1 MKPSFIIFVVV
12 LIFIVLDLIEAFP
25 SPQGK
30 GNAPPPPP
38 AKGKGNAPPP
48 PPAKGKG
55 KATPPPPAAKG
66 KGNTPPPA
74 AKGKNTAATA
84 QTNNGAKG
92 NGGANNGAKNGAN
105 NGADTNAKNADAS
118 QSPPGASSQ
127 ICKTDGVKPAD
138 GTQQKVENCVSTFM
152 GEVPSV
158 NNMVSSLIIAPS
170 NGQTIKANSAF
181 QLQVKVSNLNTGFF
195 SNATSQYYTVSQQVD
210 KNNGNI
216 FGHSH
221 FTVQPIDNG
230 NGNPPDPQNFL
241 FFKGLN
247 DPAKNNV
254 LTADV
259 VQNNA
264 AKTPG
269 LPAGQFRVCSMASSF
284 THQPV
289 IMPVAQRGAQDDC
302 IRIFVK

>member
-38 AKGKGNAPPP
+38 AKGKGN
-48 PPAKGKG
+48 
-55 KATPPPPAAKG
+55 ATPPPPAAKG

-92 NGGANNGAKNGAN
+92 NGGANNGAKGNGGANNGAKNGAN
-105 NGADTNAKNADAS
+105 IGADTNAKNADAS

-181 QLQVKVSNLNTGFF
+181 QLQVKVNNLNTGFF

-216 FGHSH
+216 FGHAH
-221 FTVQPIDNG
+221 FTVQTIDNA
-230 NGNPPDPQNFL
+230 NPPDPQKFL

-289 IMPVAQRGAQDDC
+289 IMPVAQRGSQDDC